1 MDYDVGEDLEAN
13 VLGAAVECC
22 NVHCSAD
29 ERGVKY
35 ITPGEEGVDP
45 HTAQGF
51 RHDVSGVFDSGM
63 FGMFGGL
70 FEFADIF
77 AIGGVVGH
85 STTTIL
91 AVCVWV
97 ISHITV
103 LAPSGTSGPEMV
115 R

>member
-1 MDYDVGEDLEAN
+1 M
-13 VLGAAVECC
+13 
-22 NVHCSAD
+22 
-29 ERGVKY
+29 
-35 ITPGEEGVDP
+35 DP

-51 RHDVSGVFDSGM
+51 GHDAAGVFDSGV
-63 FGMFGGL
+63 FGMLGGL

-77 AIGGVVGH
+77 AIPGVVGH

-91 AVCVWV
+91 AVCVLV

-103 LAPSGTSGPEMV
+103 SAPSGTSGPEMV